1 MSGGE
6 GRHVSPRSVRR
17 GAEEDDRGDGLGL
30 GLSWRVGR
38 PAWAGVGDAEW
49 IAASEAVGAVCRYD
63 ATMNTYLPIICS
75 CKYIL
80 ALNPSNVFRPHFTI
94 TPIDAIHG
102 ALPVQCYQY
111 IILIAR

>member
-49 IAASEAVGAVCRYD
+49 IAASEAVGAVCHYD
-63 ATMNTYLPIICS
+63 ATMNTYLSYVPANIFWRLTQVMYS
-75 CKYIL
+75 DRIL
-80 ALNPSNVFRPHFTI
+80 L
-94 TPIDAIHG
+94 
-102 ALPVQCYQY
+102 
-111 IILIAR
+111 